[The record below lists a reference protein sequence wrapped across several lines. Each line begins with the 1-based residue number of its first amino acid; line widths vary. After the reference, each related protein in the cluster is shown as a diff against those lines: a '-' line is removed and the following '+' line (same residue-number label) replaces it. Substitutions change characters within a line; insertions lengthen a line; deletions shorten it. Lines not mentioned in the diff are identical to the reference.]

1 MEEEFAKLVE
11 KAAAIGGPIEL
22 SFFLLARIAYLQA
35 FDDANKR
42 MSRVASNIPLR
53 KAELAPTPFPTMDD
67 GDCIDGLMGVC
78 ELNNVAPL
86 RDA

>member
-1 MEEEFAKLVE
+1 
-11 KAAAIGGPIEL
+11 
-22 SFFLLARIAYLQA
+22 
-35 FDDANKR
+35 

-78 ELNNVAPL
+78 ELNNVALL